1 MDSNITSGYFILTE
15 NCNLRCT
22 YCFEKNT
29 RAINKYMSKETAF
42 RGIDFLFQEAIKN
55 QTNPINITWFGGE
68 PALCPGLMS
77 EMMDYAEQQA
87 KEKEKE
93 VTYHLITNGT
103 IYNEQ
108 IEEFLEKWYAT
119 KGKNVTI
126 QLSIDGIPAIQ
137 DKKRPCADSRRQSSI
152 LVKEAVAKY
161 KQFFVAHEIPED
173 NLHIHACVSKDS
185 LPFLYESYQYF
196 TGELGIRN
204 SKYSWVIEDAWE
216 DTDLEIFSQQLGLIT
231 SKLCKITTNRK
242 RFPFKHF
249 YQCSGCSS
257 GRKLV
262 CFDTEGT
269 IYPCHRF
276 FFYDKEK
283 RKEMELGSLYH
294 ETSLNEEKRKA
305 FIEFRDESVTNL
317 PCQICIAVN
326 HEYTGRLDRM
336 PNDFSVKFMS
346 IINQYF
352 AHFSDVCEKRLMV
365 EAIKKLESRVT
376 NLEEENQELRERIE
390 GKADLAHT

>member
-22 YCFEKNT
+22 YCFEKKT
-29 RAINKYMSKETAF
+29 RAVCKYMSKETAF

-68 PALCPGLMS
+68 PALCPSLMS
-77 EMMDYAEQQA
+77 EMMDYAEHRAQ
-87 KEKEKE
+87 EKKKE

-137 DKKRPCADSRRQSSI
+137 DKKRPCADSTRQSSI

-161 KQFFVAHEIPED
+161 KQFFVDHEIPED

-196 TGELGIRN
+196 TRELGIRN
-204 SKYSWVIEDAWE
+204 SKFSWVIEDVWE
-216 DTDLEIFSQQLGLIT
+216 DSDLEIFSQQLGLIT
-231 SKLCKITTNRK
+231 SKLCRITTNRK

-249 YQCSGCSS
+249 HQCSGCSS

-276 FFYDKEK
+276 FFYDKAK

-352 AHFSDVCEKRLMV
+352 AHFSDVCEKRLTV

-376 NLEEENQELRERIE
+376 KLEEENQELRERIE

>member
-1 MDSNITSGYFILTE
+1 
-15 NCNLRCT
+15 
-22 YCFEKNT
+22 
-29 RAINKYMSKETAF
+29 MSKETAF

-108 IEEFLEKWYAT
+108 IEEFLEKWYDT

-161 KQFFVAHEIPED
+161 KKFFADHEIPED

-204 SKYSWVIEDAWE
+204 SRFSWVIEDSWE
-216 DTDLEIFSQQLGLIT
+216 DSDLEIFSQQLGLIT
-231 SKLCKITTNRK
+231 SKLCRITTNRK

-249 YQCSGCSS
+249 HQCSGCSS

-276 FFYDKEK
+276 FFYDKAK

-305 FIEFRDESVTNL
+305 FIEFRDESVTNR

-376 NLEEENQELRERIE
+376 KLEEENQELRERIE

>member
-108 IEEFLEKWYAT
+108 IEEFLEKWYDT

-161 KQFFVAHEIPED
+161 KKFFADHEIPED

-204 SKYSWVIEDAWE
+204 SRFSWVIEDSWE
-216 DTDLEIFSQQLGLIT
+216 DSDLEIFSQQLGLIT
-231 SKLCKITTNRK
+231 SKLCRITTNRK

-249 YQCSGCSS
+249 HQCSGCSS

-276 FFYDKEK
+276 FFYDKAK

-305 FIEFRDESVTNL
+305 FIEFRDESVTNR

-376 NLEEENQELRERIE
+376 KLEEENQELRERIE